1 MPVDI
6 INPLNEEPLDADI
19 EESVTPPDD
28 EDAGERLVIR
38 VSSAIKE
45 RRLDKYLQGRFS
57 QFSRT
62 TIQRLIKEQG
72 VKVNG
77 QDGKPSRK
85 LSRGDVVEL
94 MLPSPPS
101 REIEP
106 QDIPLSIIYED
117 EHMIVINK
125 QADLIVHPARGYK
138 NNTLVNGLV
147 YYAKSIAGVGES
159 FRPGIVHRLDKNTTG
174 VMVVAKTDTAHWRIS
189 KQFELRTTQKSYIA
203 ICHGVPELHAD
214 CIDQP
219 LGVHPRHREKYA
231 VRPDGKEAV
240 TFYEVL
246 ESFRGYSLV
255 RATPKTGRTHQIR
268 IHLAWIRHPI
278 VADSMYG
285 GAVVYPWQ
293 IEDRPAAIEE
303 PLLARCALHAWKL
316 EFNHPETG
324 KRMTFEAPLQSDMQ
338 NFLDNLRKFRA
349 L

>member
-6 INPLNEEPLDADI
+6 INPPGDEPLEKDV
-19 EESVTPPDD
+19 EETVTPPDD

-38 VSSAIKE
+38 VSGAIKE

-85 LSRGDVVEL
+85 LSRGDVLEL
-94 MLPSPPS
+94 ILPALPS

-106 QDIPLSIIYED
+106 QNIPLNIVYED
-117 EHMIVINK
+117 EHMIVLNK

-147 YYAKSIAGVGES
+147 YYAANIAGVGEV

-174 VMVVAKTDTAHWRIS
+174 VLVVAKTDTAHWRIS
-189 KQFELRTTQKSYIA
+189 KQFELRTTQKTYLA
-203 ICHGVPELHAD
+203 ICHGIPELDAD
-214 CIDQP
+214 RINQP
-219 LGVHPRHREKYA
+219 LGIHPSRREKYA
-231 VRPDGKEAV
+231 VRPSGKEAV

-246 ESFRGYSLV
+246 EKFRGYSLV
-255 RATPKTGRTHQIR
+255 QVSPKTGRTHQIR
-268 IHLAWIRHPI
+268 VHLSHIRHPI
-278 VADSMYG
+278 VADDMYG

-293 IEDRPAAIEE
+293 IEDRPAAVEE

-316 EFNHPETG
+316 ELNHPETG
-324 KRMTFEAPLQSDMQ
+324 RRMTFEAPLPSDMQ
-338 NFLDNLRKFRA
+338 QFLGNLRTFRR

>member
-6 INPLNEEPLDADI
+6 INPQNEEPFDADI
-19 EESVTPPDD
+19 EEAVTPPDD
-28 EDAGERLVIR
+28 EDAGERLLIR
-38 VSSAIKE
+38 VSGAIKE
-45 RRLDKYLQGRFS
+45 RRLDKYLQGRYS

-77 QDGKPSRK
+77 QEGKPSRK
-85 LSRGDVVEL
+85 LSRGDTIEL
-94 MLPSPPS
+94 ILPALRS

-106 QDIPLSIIYED
+106 QDIPISIIYED
-117 EHMIVINK
+117 EHMMVINK
-125 QADLIVHPARGYK
+125 QADLVVHPARGYK

-189 KQFELRTTQKSYIA
+189 KQFELRTTQKCYMA
-203 ICHGVPELHAD
+203 ICHGIPELRAD

-219 LGVHPRHREKYA
+219 LGIHPRHREKYA
-231 VRPDGKEAV
+231 IRPDGKEAV

-255 RATPKTGRTHQIR
+255 KAMPKTGRTHQIR
-268 IHLAWIRHPI
+268 VHLAYLRHPI
-278 VADSMYG
+278 VADDMYG

-293 IEDRPAAIEE
+293 IEDRAPAVEE
-303 PLLARCALHAWKL
+303 PLLARCALHAWQL

-324 KRMTFEAPLQSDMQ
+324 KRVKFEAPLQPDMQ
-338 NFLDNLRKFRA
+338 RLLDNLRKFRA

>member
-6 INPLNEEPLDADI
+6 INPLGDEPLDADI
-19 EESVTPPDD
+19 VESVTPPDD
-28 EDAGERLVIR
+28 EDAGERLVIH
-38 VSSAIKE
+38 VSGAIKE

-85 LSRGDVVEL
+85 LSRGDMLEL
-94 MLPSPPS
+94 ILPSPPS

-106 QDIPLSIIYED
+106 QNIPLRIIYED
-117 EHMIVINK
+117 EHMIVLNK
-125 QADLIVHPARGYK
+125 QAGLIVHPARGYK

-147 YYAKSIAGVGES
+147 YYAQNISTVGES

-189 KQFELRTTQKSYIA
+189 KQFELRTTQKSYLA
-203 ICHGVPELHAD
+203 ICHGIPELNAD
-214 CIDQP
+214 RINQP
-219 LGVHPRHREKYA
+219 LGIHPRYREKYA
-231 VRPDGKEAV
+231 IRPDGKEAV

-246 ESFRGYSLV
+246 EKFRGYSLIK
-255 RATPKTGRTHQIR
+255 ASPKTGRTHQIR
-268 IHLAWIRHPI
+268 VHLAYIRHPI
-278 VADSMYG
+278 VADDMYG

-293 IEDRPAAIEE
+293 IEDRPAAVEE

-324 KRMTFEAPLQSDMQ
+324 KRMTFEAPLQDDMQ
-338 NFLDNLRKFRA
+338 RFLDNLRKFRP